1 MATVDFNS
9 QYYPYEKVQTGYNT
23 MKGAE
28 YIPLKILLYLMD
40 MADKEGYVPID
51 DNERA
56 RVRLMKYLY
65 YDGANPLANALP
77 TDAQKRSMLFD
88 GANPVLD
95 KDSEK
100 AKHPVGYRL
109 YPVEYWQQAELLA
122 KTVLKCYIG
131 RVVPVSPF
139 REEIGIVFEIITN
152 YALDNT
158 TKTTAY
164 SKTYAMECALIE
176 ALHGVNIAGVGVI
189 NFDRRIHGDAGSRPA
204 HDNGVHIYRIVN
216 MSLSWQETTENAD

>member
-1 MATVDFNS
+1 MAAVDFNS
-9 QYYPYEKVQTGYNT
+9 PYYPYEKVQTGFNT

-28 YIPLKILLYLMD
+28 HIPLKILLYLMD
-40 MADKEGYVPID
+40 MADKNGYEPVD
-51 DNERA
+51 DNERP
-56 RVRLMKYLY
+56 RVKLMKYLY
-65 YDGANPLANALP
+65 HDGANPLAKPLP

-88 GANPVLD
+88 GENPVINTD
-95 KDSEK
+95 ADK

-109 YPVEYWQQAELLA
+109 YPVEYWNQAELLA

-139 REEIGIVFEIITN
+139 RTEIGLVFEIITN
-152 YALDNT
+152 YSFDNT

-189 NFDRRIHGDAGSRPA
+189 NFDRRIHGDAGSRPDY
-204 HDNGVHIYRIVN
+204 DNGQHIYRVVK
-216 MSLSWQETTENAD
+216 MSLSWQESIEEAY